1 VLKIY
6 LWFFLFVN
14 VPFAGLLFGQT
25 PIISNFRYQTFT
37 DQNGLP
43 QNSVKSIAGDN
54 HGFIWLA
61 TEGGLA
67 RFDGQ
72 RFFMFNNTNTGVK
85 SNRFFLFQS
94 SLKVTKSTPGSDQ
107 GVFYAAADGN
117 DFVRI
122 ENGRAVAD
130 HDYFKKYVERLPFFD
145 EGYTATYLAT
155 GLPSYLSKQARPDHY
170 IIVAGSG
177 KGDFYLCSP
186 GSVSFYHNW
195 KSSGP
200 VRYGSDNLWSLFATG
215 GRLFCLN
222 SNSEVTAI
230 REKSVTRL
238 KIYGDILTNPA
249 YDAAKNDV
257 RILWNSTSEQV
268 FLYLNNNLYMLHPP
282 DKAGMKTSLLVENLD
297 ISKKSIQSIYFD
309 KKNLRLFLGSLTQ
322 GLTVLSQRPFETLS
336 TRVGEMDNVFY
347 AQAQFNEETILTPT
361 GILIG
366 KDKKTSKVFNRMVP
380 GLNSENPADKRGIL
394 KDPSGNFWIKGQNS
408 TLFCYSPDGS
418 KLRRRFDLGDEI
430 KTIFLDRNGFLW
442 AGLKSKG
449 LYKLDVNDSNSRP
462 QMMIGEAL
470 RDISYIM
477 SQKNDRL
484 LVGTEHGLFELDS
497 ANRNFRLFPE
507 TKNVF
512 IKSIYTPKAGQIWLT
527 TADSGLM
534 LYLDSHFTQ
543 FPLDKN
549 GYIAQSHCIIEDEL
563 GFFWVPTNKGLFKI
577 SKNDLLDYAGK
588 KSVDSRSFHG
598 KVNREAPADLF
609 YQFYNQEDGFLTNEF
624 NGGCQPCALKL
635 SNGYISLPSLNG
647 LVWFKPGAINSS
659 LPNGQILID
668 RISHSKGELLPEGD
682 TIAMPLNARQIKFE
696 MSTPYYG
703 NADNLHLYYALS
715 PVGSRPNAADWVPLN
730 KSDPSFILTS
740 ISSGNYILYLGKL
753 NGFGKN
759 NFDSKKIYITVPP
772 FWYETWWVRAALLL
786 LLVAAIYAYVRF
798 RLAKIRKEN
807 LALEITIAKRT
818 RKLDQTLTE
827 LEISKNEISS
837 QLNLMSKLITSITH
851 DIQSP
856 LNYIEMSSE
865 AIPDLIAS
873 GNVSEAVKL
882 SGLIKD
888 SSGNMSIMLKNLLEY
903 IKAQVLGK
911 GMKFESI
918 NLNQL
923 VTAKFLIFKDAI
935 GARNN
940 TFVNDVPLQ
949 MFVNSDY
956 QMLGIIIHNLLDN
969 AAKFTKNGEIRASA
983 YNIGD
988 EICLLISNNGIPVS
1002 SDLIKLINQDE
1013 LEASQIESTA
1023 KGRIGVG
1030 LFMIK
1035 EISVLLN
1042 LKLRV
1047 QQTGRTEFSIV
1058 F

>member
-1 VLKIY
+1 
-6 LWFFLFVN
+6 
-14 VPFAGLLFGQT
+14 
-25 PIISNFRYQTFT
+25 
-37 DQNGLP
+37 
-43 QNSVKSIAGDN
+43 
-54 HGFIWLA
+54 
-61 TEGGLA
+61 
-67 RFDGQ
+67 
-72 RFFMFNNTNTGVK
+72 M
-85 SNRFFLFQS
+85 
-94 SLKVTKSTPGSDQ
+94 
-107 GVFYAAADGN
+107 FYAAADGN

-122 ENGRAVAD
+122 ENGRAVTD
-130 HDYFKKYVERLPFFD
+130 SNYFKKYVERLPFFN

-177 KGDFYLCSP
+177 EGDFYLCSS
-186 GSVSFYHNW
+186 GSVTFYDNW
-195 KSSGP
+195 KSSGK
-200 VRYGSDNLWSLFATG
+200 VRHGSDNLWRLFATG
-215 GRLFCLN
+215 GRLFNMN
-222 SNSEVTAI
+222 SNSEVSGI
-230 REKSVTRL
+230 REKSVTRF
-238 KIYGDILTNPA
+238 KIYGDIVKNPA
-249 YDAAKNDV
+249 YDPAKNDV
-257 RILWNSTSEQV
+257 SILWNSTSEQV
-268 FLYLNNNLYMLHPP
+268 FLYLNKNLYILGLP
-282 DKAGMKTSLLVENLD
+282 DETGMKTSLLVENFD

-309 KKNLRLFLGSLTQ
+309 KKNRRLFLGSLTQ
-322 GLTVLSQRPFETLS
+322 GLVVLSQRPFETLS
-336 TRVGEMDNVFY
+336 TRVGELDNVFY
-347 AQAQFNEETILTPT
+347 AQAQFNDETVLTPN

-366 KDKKTSKVFNRMVP
+366 KDRKTSKVFNRIALAMS
-380 GLNSENPADKRGIL
+380 SENSADKRGIL
-394 KDPSGNFWIKGQNS
+394 KDSSGNFWTKGQSNG
-408 TLFCYSPDGS
+408 LFCYSSDGS
-418 KLRRRFDLGDEI
+418 KLIRRFDLGDEI
-430 KTIFLDRNGFLW
+430 KTIFLDKNGFLW

-449 LYKLDVNDSNSRP
+449 LYRIDVTDSNSRP
-462 QMMIGEAL
+462 QVMIGKGL

-477 SQKNDRL
+477 SQKNNGL

-507 TKNVF
+507 TKNIF
-512 IKSIYTPKAGQIWLT
+512 IKSIYTPKAGEIWLT
-527 TADSGLM
+527 TADNGLM
-534 LYLDSHFTQ
+534 LYLDGHFTH

-549 GYIAQSHCIIEDEL
+549 GYIAQSHCIVEDEY

-577 SKNDLLDYAGK
+577 SKKDLLDYAGK
-588 KSVDSRSFHG
+588 KPSESKSVHG
-598 KVNREAPADLF
+598 KMNRDVPVDLF

-635 SNGYISLPSLNG
+635 TNGYISLPSLNG
-647 LVWFKPGAINSS
+647 LVWFKPDAINSTF
-659 LPNGQILID
+659 PDGQILID
-668 RISHSKGELLPEGD
+668 RISHAKGNLSMNGD
-682 TIAMPLNARQIKFE
+682 TVALPLNARQIKFE
-696 MSTPYYG
+696 ISTPYYG
-703 NADNLHLYYALS
+703 NADNLHLYYALL
-715 PVGSRPNAADWVPLN
+715 PVGSGLNAADWVPME

-759 NFDSKKIYITVPP
+759 NFYSKKIYISVPP

-786 LLVAAIYAYVRF
+786 LVVAAIYAYVRF
-798 RLAKIRKEN
+798 RLAKVRKEN

-818 RKLDQTLTE
+818 RKLDQALTE
-827 LEISKNEISS
+827 LEISKNELSS

-865 AIPDLIAS
+865 AIPDLLES
-873 GNVSEAVKL
+873 GNVNEAVKL

-923 VTAKFLIFKDAI
+923 ITAKFLIFKDAI
-935 GARNN
+935 DARDN

-949 MFVNSDY
+949 IFVNSDY

-969 AAKFTKNGEIRASA
+969 AAKFTKKGEIRARA

-1002 SDLIKLINQDE
+1002 SDLIKLINQEE
-1013 LEASQIESTA
+1013 LEASQIDSTA
-1023 KGRIGVG
+1023 KGKIGVG

-1047 QQTGRTEFSIV
+1047 RQTGRTEFSIV